1 MKLASGITLCL
12 ALAGLLVWGQRARD
26 AMPHPNTPTWEYRA
40 LVPEEISVGHY
51 KQVEWFDVQS
61 LGLQG
66 WELVSV
72 TSYVIR
78 NDEHK
83 GKVEGMPRIVTQNY
97 MAYYFKRPKP
107 VER

>member
-26 AMPHPNTPTWEYRA
+26 AMPHPNTPTWEYRS

-72 TSYVIR
+72 HLLR
-78 NDEHK
+78 D
-83 GKVEGMPRIVTQNY
+83 PQR
-97 MAYYFKRPKP
+97 
-107 VER
+107 